1 MEAMCGSGEC
11 ERRVGDAAF
20 SFVPRIEVSEGATL
34 EGISSG
40 AAFSFGDVESEHTF
54 YVVSEDKSVRE
65 EWTLAAKLRPQL
77 GNRELELW
85 TDNSTPEVWATANNS
100 FGKMTTQDA
109 HGSGFCAKLETMNT
123 LMLASGSLFLG
134 EFKMDLGAIN
144 NPRQMTWFGV
154 PFTARPISITF
165 DYKYKQVGNDEG
177 SLVVELLNYEGN
189 NLEYHGFGTEPG
201 VTVIA
206 RGTMYFGEQ
215 SEWRTMTVPI
225 EDTGVS
231 GLDITHL
238 SVVFS
243 SSKDGDKFVGE
254 VGATLWVDNVVLNY
268 EE

>member
-1 MEAMCGSGEC
+1 
-11 ERRVGDAAF
+11 
-20 SFVPRIEVSEGATL
+20 
-34 EGISSG
+34 
-40 AAFSFGDVESEHTF
+40 
-54 YVVSEDKSVRE
+54 
-65 EWTLAAKLRPQL
+65 
-77 GNRELELW
+77 
-85 TDNSTPEVWATANNS
+85 
-100 FGKMTTQDA
+100 MT
-109 HGSGFCAKLETMNT
+109 
-123 LMLASGSLFLG
+123 
-134 EFKMDLGAIN
+134 
-144 NPRQMTWFGV
+144 
-154 PFTARPISITF
+154 ISIQ
-165 DYKYKQVGNDEG
+165 DDKDSDEGHKDHKGHEDNENKAGNDEG

>member
-1 MEAMCGSGEC
+1 MRFIAIALVFLITTVASCSKDDNEMPEINVETIVIKGQGKSVDDLH
-11 ERRVGDAAF
+11 VGDT
-20 SFVPRIEVSEGATL
+20 VSVYL
-34 EGISSG
+34 NLQSNKK
-40 AAFSFGDVESEHTF
+40 D
-54 YVVSEDKSVRE
+54 
-65 EWTLAAKLRPQL
+65 L
-77 GNRELELW
+77 
-85 TDNSTPEVWATANNS
+85 NS
-100 FGKMTTQDA
+100 FSCKFASAEDFSLRILDIDSTT
-109 HGSGFCAKLETMNT
+109 T
-123 LMLASGSLFLG
+123 
-134 EFKMDLGAIN
+134 
-144 NPRQMTWFGV
+144 
-154 PFTARPISITF
+154 
-165 DYKYKQVGNDEG
+165 
-177 SLVVELLNYEGN
+177 NYEGN